1 MMRRY
6 GAALLLAVGLIMLS
20 GCTKKAGESPAD
32 TVGKADSAEP
42 LIVAMELQFPPFEM
56 AEADGTPTGISV
68 DTAYAL
74 GEYLGRP
81 VKIENTAW
89 TGLIPSIQSG
99 KADLIISSMSIT
111 EERDKVVDFSIPY
124 AASGVTLLIH
134 KGSDVKD
141 YTDLSAAGVQVAVK
155 SGTIGAI
162 WAQENL
168 PAGNIQI
175 FDEVAACALEV
186 SQGKV
191 DAFIYDGLT
200 TFELQKKFPDST
212 FVNLEN
218 LPGTLGG
225 WAVAMKEGRSD
236 LKEQVDAFIREF
248 RTSGGFED
256 LEKKYLAEMKQ
267 VFDEAGLPSFFAID
281 E

>member
-1 MMRRY
+1 MKK
-6 GAALLLAVGLIMLS
+6 GLILILLTALLGAGLW
-20 GCTKKAGESPAD
+20 AG
-32 TVGKADSAEP
+32 GKGDDSQAAEP
-42 LIVAMELQFPPFEM
+42 LVVAMELQFPPFEM

-81 VKIENTAW
+81 VVIENTAW

-111 EERDKVVDFSIPY
+111 EEREKVVDFSLPY
-124 AASGVTLLIH
+124 AASGLTLLIN
-134 KGSDVKD
+134 SESSVES
-141 YTDLSAAGVQVAVK
+141 YRDLSAEGVTVAVK
-155 SGTIGAI
+155 SGTIGAL
-162 WAQENL
+162 WAQENV

-186 SQGKV
+186 SQGKA

-200 TFELQKKFPDST
+200 TFELQKKFPLAT
-212 FVNLEN
+212 RVNLEN

-225 WAVAMKEGRSD
+225 WGMAMKEGRTD
-236 LKEQVDAFIREF
+236 LKEQVDAFILEF
-248 RTSGGFED
+248 REQGGFEE

-267 VFDEAGLPSFFAID
+267 VFDEEGLPSFFALD
-281 E
+281 